1 MFRKEINLN
10 NMISKR
16 EEPYGDYIRK
26 IKDEI
31 NELRI
36 NTKNLK
42 ESVES
47 LNDKMNNIEII
58 LNGGDKTNV

>member
-1 MFRKEINLN
+1 
-10 NMISKR
+10 MISKR